1 MRSKT
6 ARVLSIL
13 LTLQP
18 FYLLL
23 FFPHKINYSWEG
35 DCGGEISP
43 EANELIRNK
52 DFPPTLQCTSSFSDE
67 IQVVPHPHWPKPIN
81 NILDP
86 CLYPLL
92 LKTKKPSGKATELRT
107 ILPTNQGRP
116 DFQVTPI
123 A

>member
-1 MRSKT
+1 MRSKIT
-6 ARVLSIL
+6 RVPSIP

-43 EANELIRNK
+43 EANGGEISPEANELIRNK
-52 DFPPTLQCTSSFSDE
+52 DFPPTLQCTFPFSDE
-67 IQVVPHPHWPKPIN
+67 IQVVPHSHRPKPIN

-86 CLYPLL
+86 SLYPL
-92 LKTKKPSGKATELRT
+92 P
-107 ILPTNQGRP
+107 
-116 DFQVTPI
+116 
-123 A
+123 

>member
-1 MRSKT
+1 MRSKIT
-6 ARVLSIL
+6 RVPSIP

-52 DFPPTLQCTSSFSDE
+52 DFPPTLQCTFPFSDE
-67 IQVVPHPHWPKPIN
+67 TQVVPHSHWPKPIN

-86 CLYPLL
+86 SLYPL
-92 LKTKKPSGKATELRT
+92 P
-107 ILPTNQGRP
+107 
-116 DFQVTPI
+116 
-123 A
+123 